1 MYDIKSMSKHN
12 QNKYK
17 LITKIIKFLFLLFFL
32 SFLQDILFANHYP
45 QDDITLV
52 TAFFN
57 VSSPRHKFN
66 EYLIWINNL
75 LQLNIFLVFFID
87 KSISNQIKYK
97 RPKIYEN
104 KTIWIENDLTD
115 LFSYKHFKND
125 FSKSFLIDKAKYKHS
140 VPLFIVWAE
149 KIFFLKKTIFS
160 NYYKSK
166 CFYWIDARYFRDK
179 NMSDYLFNWPS
190 IGKCNED
197 PRVIINGIRKI
208 DDTELNGL
216 KNFNSKIHDKFMNN
230 CNIAAGL
237 FGGESSYLL
246 KFVYFYYKTIRS
258 FYS

>member
-1 MYDIKSMSKHN
+1 MTKHN
-12 QNKYK
+12 QDIYK
-17 LITKIIKFLFLLFFL
+17 FINKIIKFIFLLFFL
-32 SFLQDILFANHYP
+32 SFLPNILLANHYP

-75 LQLNIFLVFFID
+75 LQLNISLVFFID
-87 KSISNQIKYK
+87 KSISNQIKNK
-97 RPKIYEN
+97 RPKKYEK

-125 FSKSFLIDKAKYKHS
+125 FAKSFLIDKAKYKHS

-149 KIFFLKKTIFS
+149 KLFFLKKAIFS
-160 NYYKSK
+160 NYFKSK
-166 CFYWIDARYFRDK
+166 CFYWIDAGYFKNK
-179 NMSDYLFNWPS
+179 NMRYYLFNWPS

-208 DDTELNGL
+208 DNKELNDL
-216 KNFNSKIHDKFMNN
+216 KNFNSKTHDKFMNN
-230 CNIAAGL
+230 RNIAAGL
-237 FGGESSYLL
+237 FGGKSSYLL
-246 KFVYFYYKTIRS
+246 KFVYLYYKTISS